1 MFFVAD
7 THSFIWYLTDNS
19 TLSKKARDIFNLSDQ
34 GKAVIILP
42 AIVILECIDILDK
55 KKVDLNFEDII
66 LKIIQA
72 DNFIFSEINWSLIL
86 EISRVKGLKDIHDR
100 IIVATAKMFDAK
112 LISKD
117 KIIRSFYQNT
127 IW

>member
-19 TLSKKARDIFNLSDQ
+19 TLSKKARDIFNLADQ

>member
-7 THSFIWYLTDNS
+7 THSFIWYLTDNL

-55 KKVDLNFEDII
+55 KKVDLNFEDVI

-100 IIVATAKMFDAK
+100 IIIATAKIFNAK

-117 KIIRSFYQNT
+117 RVIINFYQNA